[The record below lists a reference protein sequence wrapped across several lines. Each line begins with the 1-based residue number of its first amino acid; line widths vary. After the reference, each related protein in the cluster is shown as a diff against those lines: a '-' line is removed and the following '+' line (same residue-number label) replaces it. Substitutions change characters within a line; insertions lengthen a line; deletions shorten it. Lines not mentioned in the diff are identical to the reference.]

1 MFEMFATLGKW
12 NARREICSTSHIA
25 GRRRYENTELRPSF
39 LRRKVASFPCLDDS
53 TNHENGPDRDMLT
66 ELTLAS
72 RWPSPQR
79 GVTGISRLSLAP
91 LVGYPEIR

>member
-39 LRRKVASFPCLDDS
+39 LRRKVASP
-53 TNHENGPDRDMLT
+53 T
-66 ELTLAS
+66 
-72 RWPSPQR
+72 QR
-79 GVTGISRLSLAP
+79 GQPENFSGAMAILNNDID
-91 LVGYPEIR
+91 VGRANWRPHRIRKWTYTFPATI